1 MSVKTVSHNEFF
13 FLLGQADRTSL
24 EASKPLHDAYVKA
37 TPEQQA
43 DLKHRAV
50 VQYVMGK
57 LSTPEKACTQAEAEK
72 IVAKTRAQR
81 TKEQEK
87 VVNAAGQKAR
97 YHLITRGKDSKP
109 APKSH
114 GKVAV
119 GKKDVSDLQDFI
131 IERELTREQVKALF
145 EQALEGLQF

>member
-1 MSVKTVSHNEFF
+1 MSVKTVSHNQFF

-37 TPEQQA
+37 TPEQQD
-43 DLKHRAV
+43 DLRHRAV

-57 LSTPEKACTQAEAEK
+57 LNITQAEAEK
-72 IVAKTRAQR
+72 IVAKTRTQR
-81 TKEQEK
+81 TKAHEQA
-87 VVNAAGQKAR
+87 VNAASKKAS
-97 YHLITRGKDSKP
+97 YHLITRGKESKS

-119 GKKDVSDLQDFI
+119 GRKDVEALQDFI
-131 IERELTREQVKALF
+131 IERELTREQIKALF

>member
-24 EASKPLHDAYVKA
+24 EASKSLHDAYVKA

-43 DLKHRAV
+43 DLRHRAI

-57 LSTPEKACTQAEAEK
+57 LNITQAEAEK

-81 TKEQEK
+81 TKAHEQA
-87 VVNAAGQKAR
+87 VNAASKKAS
-97 YHLITRGKDSKP
+97 YHLVTRGNDSKS

-119 GKKDVSDLQDFI
+119 GRKDVEALQDFI
-131 IERELTREQVKALF
+131 IERELTREQIKALF

>member
-24 EASKPLHDAYVKA
+24 EASKSLHDAYVKA

-43 DLKHRAV
+43 DLRHRAI

-57 LSTPEKACTQAEAEK
+57 LDITQAEAEK
-72 IVAKTRAQR
+72 IIAKTRAKR
-81 TKEQEK
+81 TIDQEK
-87 VVNAAGQKAR
+87 AVNAASKKAS
-97 YHLITRGKDSKP
+97 YHLVTRGKESKS

-119 GKKDVSDLQDFI
+119 GRKDVEALQDFI
-131 IERELTREQVKALF
+131 IERELTREQIKALF

>member
-1 MSVKTVSHNEFF
+1 MTQATVSHNQFF
-13 FLLGQADRTSL
+13 FLLGQADRTTL

-57 LSTPEKACTQAEAEK
+57 LDITQAEAEK

-81 TKEQEK
+81 SKAHEQA
-87 VVNAAGQKAR
+87 VNAASKKAS
-97 YHLITRGKDSKP
+97 YHLITRGKEVKS

-131 IERELTREQVKALF
+131 IERALTKEQVRALF
-145 EQALEGLQF
+145 AQALEGLEF

>member
-24 EASKPLHDAYVKA
+24 EASKPLHAAYVKA
-37 TPEQQA
+37 TPAQQA

-57 LSTPEKACTQAEAEK
+57 LDITQAEAEK
-72 IVAKTRAQR
+72 IVAKTRTQR
-81 TKEQEK
+81 TKLHEQA
-87 VVNAAGQKAR
+87 VNAASKKAS

>member
-24 EASKPLHDAYVKA
+24 EASKSLHDAYVKA

-43 DLKHRAV
+43 DLRHRAI

-57 LSTPEKACTQAEAEK
+57 LDITQAEAEK
-72 IVAKTRAQR
+72 IIAKTRAKR
-81 TKEQEK
+81 TIDQEK
-87 VVNAAGQKAR
+87 VVNAASKKAS
-97 YHLITRGKDSKP
+97 YHLITRGKESKS

-119 GKKDVSDLQDFI
+119 GRKDVEALQDFI
-131 IERELTREQVKALF
+131 IERELTREQIKALF

>member
-57 LSTPEKACTQAEAEK
+57 LDITQAEAEK
-72 IVAKTRAQR
+72 IVAKTRTQR
-81 TKEQEK
+81 TKLHEQA
-87 VVNAAGQKAR
+87 VNAASKKAS

>member
-57 LSTPEKACTQAEAEK
+57 LDITQAEAEK
-72 IVAKTRAQR
+72 IVAKTRTQR
-81 TKEQEK
+81 SKVHEQA
-87 VVNAAGQKAR
+87 VNAASKKAS
-97 YHLITRGKDSKP
+97 YHLVTRGKDSKP

>member
-1 MSVKTVSHNEFF
+1 MTQATVSHNEFF
-13 FLLGQADRTSL
+13 FLLGKADYTAL
-24 EASKPLHDAYVKA
+24 KASKPLHDAYMAA

-57 LSTPEKACTQAEAEK
+57 LGITQAEAEK
-72 IVAKTRAQR
+72 IVAKTRTKR

-87 VVNAAGQKAR
+87 VVNAASKKAS
-97 YHLITRGKDSKP
+97 YHLVTRGKDSKP

>member
-1 MSVKTVSHNEFF
+1 MSLKTVSHNQFF

-57 LSTPEKACTQAEAEK
+57 LDITQAEAEK
-72 IVAKTRAQR
+72 IVAKTRTQR
-81 TKEQEK
+81 TKLHEQA
-87 VVNAAGQKAR
+87 VNAASKKAS

-119 GKKDVSDLQDFI
+119 GRKDVSDLQDFI

>member
-24 EASKPLHDAYVKA
+24 EASKSLHDAYVKA

-57 LSTPEKACTQAEAEK
+57 LDITQAEAEK
-72 IVAKTRAQR
+72 IVAKTRAKR
-81 TKEQEK
+81 TKAQEK
-87 VVNAAGQKAR
+87 VVNAASKKAS
-97 YHLITRGKDSKP
+97 YHLITRGKDSNDDKP

-119 GKKDVSDLQDFI
+119 GRKDVEALQDFI
-131 IERELTREQVKALF
+131 IERELTREQIKALF

>member
-24 EASKPLHDAYVKA
+24 EASKTLHDAYIKA

-43 DLKHRAV
+43 DLKHRAI

-57 LSTPEKACTQAEAEK
+57 LSTPDKACTQAEAEK
-72 IVAKTRAQR
+72 IVAKTRTKR
-81 TKEQEK
+81 TIDQEK
-87 VVNAAGQKAR
+87 AVNAASKKAS
-97 YHLITRGKDSKP
+97 YHLVTRGKESKS

-119 GKKDVSDLQDFI
+119 GRKDVEALQDFI
-131 IERELTREQVKALF
+131 IERELTREQIKALF

>member
-24 EASKPLHDAYVKA
+24 EASKSLHDAYVKA

-43 DLKHRAV
+43 DLRHRAI

-57 LSTPEKACTQAEAEK
+57 LNITQAEAEK
-72 IVAKTRAQR
+72 IVAKTRTQR
-81 TKEQEK
+81 TKAHEQA
-87 VVNAAGQKAR
+87 VNAASKKAS
-97 YHLITRGKDSKP
+97 YHLITRGKETKTKP
-109 APKSH
+109 TTH

-119 GKKDVSDLQDFI
+119 GRKDVEALQDFI
-131 IERELTREQVKALF
+131 IERELTREQIKALF